1 MKHFSVGLFIV
12 LALLST
18 GQSLAQQC
26 GVSVLGDINCGAFRA
41 TCSVVLT
48 GLVGVVSCNCT
59 PTCLAPGSLVG
70 TVQAERGFSWGQ
82 NSPCLG
88 LVTGKAW
95 GESAGY
101 VNLSVMSGLHAQD
114 QASGAVIGGILGS
127 SYQDDC
133 SMGLSRTIWKSQ
145 GCAGK
150 RSPSSPSERA
160 ADLKRSFQSA

>member
-1 MKHFSVGLFIV
+1 MKHFSVGVFIV

-26 GVSVLGDINCGAFRA
+26 GVSVLGDLNCGAFRA

-59 PTCLAPGSLVG
+59 ATCLAPGSLVG

-101 VNLSVMSGLHAQD
+101 VHLSVMSGLHAQD

-133 SMGLSRTIWKSQ
+133 FYGVVEDDLEITGLC
-145 GCAGK
+145 G
-150 RSPSSPSERA
+150 
-160 ADLKRSFQSA
+160 